1 MTDDV
6 VRRARSLIGCR
17 FRPQGRDPEHGL
29 DCVGVVCAAF
39 GIAADSVPRDYR
51 LRDGGLERLML
62 ELGRFF
68 RLVLIPTVGDVLVF
82 RIAADQLHVG
92 ILSDRGFIHADARLR
107 KVVETPGAPRWE
119 LISAYRR
126 KET

>member
-39 GIAADSVPRDYR
+39 GIPVDLVPRNYR
-51 LRDGGLERLML
+51 LRGGGLERLQS
-62 ELGRFF
+62 EIGRFF
-68 RLVLIPTVGDVLVF
+68 RRVRIPAAGDVMIFEVG
-82 RIAADQLHVG
+82 AAQLHLG

-107 KVVETPGAPRWE
+107 NVVETPGIPLWPV
-119 LISAYRR
+119 LSAHRR
-126 KET
+126 KG